1 MGFCCSGVV
10 LEVVE
15 SVGVG
20 DCNYDWHCDQGLT
33 PLVEI
38 GRVYQMCC
46 MLEGCQ
52 GWPLLG
58 GVRCG
63 RPLEFRI

>member
-15 SVGVG
+15 SFDVGVG
-20 DCNYDWHCDQGLT
+20 NCDWHRDLGLT

-38 GRVYQMCC
+38 GRVYQTCC

-52 GWPLLG
+52 GWQLLG

-63 RPLEFRI
+63 RPLEF